1 VRITIVG
8 AGIIGYAV
16 AYELA
21 ARGAEVRLIDPR
33 GLGQGATRASAGILA
48 PHIEGHSPDLLR
60 LGVCSLDHY
69 DRFIGR
75 VAADAQS
82 AIEYRRSGTLQVART
97 DAEAGELEEAARLL
111 AQRGAPYTAVDGSG
125 ARQLEPSLAGDICA
139 GLLVPNHGYV
149 GVATLMAALAA
160 ASRRRGAR
168 LDLSPVDRIES
179 AGGVRIHA
187 GSERIESDAVVV
199 AAGSWS
205 GGISMAPAAAAPLR
219 PVRGQIVQLR
229 FDAPPLTRVVWG
241 AASGSVAYL
250 VPWTDGTV
258 LVGATSEDVGF
269 DESVTATAVAQLRNA
284 ASQLLPA
291 SRTARFIEA
300 RAGLRPAT
308 PDELPIV
315 GRSSTMRG
323 VYYATGHY
331 RNGVLLAP
339 LTASFVADLVLDG
352 RERPELALMRPDRFG
367 L

>member
-1 VRITIVG
+1 MNVTIVG

-33 GLGQGATRASAGILA
+33 GLGQGATRASGGMLA
-48 PHIEGHSPDLLR
+48 PHIEGHSPELLR
-60 LGVCSLDHY
+60 LGICSLDHY

-82 AIEYRRSGTLQVART
+82 AIEYRRSGTLQVAST
-97 DAEAGELEEAARLL
+97 GAEARELEDAARVL
-111 AQRGAPYTAVDGSG
+111 AERGTPHTLVDGSG
-125 ARQLEPSLAGDICA
+125 ARRLEPALADTIRA
-139 GLLVPNHGYV
+139 GLFVPIHGYV

-160 ASRRRGAR
+160 AVRRRGAH
-168 LDLSPVDRIES
+168 LELSPVNRIEATDVLRIHTANDRIEC
-179 AGGVRIHA
+179 
-187 GSERIESDAVVV
+187 DAVVV

-205 GGISMAPAAAAPLR
+205 GGIPMAPAEAAPVR

-229 FDAPPLTRVVWG
+229 FDVPPLTRVIWG
-241 AASGSVAYL
+241 SVSGSAAYL

-258 LVGATSEDVGF
+258 LVGATSEEVGF
-269 DESVTATAVAQLRNA
+269 DDRVTPDAVARLRDA
-284 ASQLLPA
+284 ASALVPA
-291 SRTARFIEA
+291 SRAARFVEA

-339 LTASFVADLVLDG
+339 LTAALIADLVLDG
-352 RERPELALMRPDRFG
+352 RERPELALTRPDRFG